1 MKILVMVPA
10 YNEEGNILN
19 TVKEIKN
26 YKKVKL
32 DYVVINDGSVDD
44 TRKILMEN
52 ELNYIDLSNNLGIGA
67 AVQTGYKYA
76 YDNNYDIAIQFD
88 GDGQHDIN
96 YIDKIIKKLVK
107 EDYDMVIGSR
117 FVGNESEFKSTAS
130 RRVGINILSMI
141 IKIFTGQT
149 IKDVTSGYR
158 AVNRKIIEKFS
169 KSYSL
174 EYPEPIT
181 NMQIIKSNYK
191 VCEIP
196 VKMRERKF
204 GKSSINFHKSIYYM
218 LSVGITMVI
227 LGLGGKTK

>member
-1 MKILVMVPA
+1 MKMLVIVPA

-19 TVKEIKN
+19 TVLEIKK

-32 DYVVINDGSVDD
+32 DYVVINDGSSDY
-44 TRKILMEN
+44 TRKILIEN
-52 ELNYIDLSNNLGIGA
+52 SINYIDLSNNLGIGA

-96 YIDKIIKKLVK
+96 YIDKIISKIIRNG
-107 EDYDMVIGSR
+107 YDMVIGSR

-130 RRVGINILSMI
+130 RRFGINILSII
-141 IKIFTGQT
+141 IKLFTGQT

-158 AVNRKIIEKFS
+158 AVNRKLIEKFS
-169 KSYSL
+169 KNYSF

-181 NMQIIKSNYK
+181 NMQIIKENYK
-191 VCEIP
+191 VCEIS
-196 VKMRERKF
+196 VKMNERKF

-227 LGLGGKTK
+227 LGIGGKDK